1 MSTSI
6 LVTGGNGIL
15 GRKLVRV
22 LLAAGRDVR
31 VLSRRDRPGVEPGTP
46 KLPDWP
52 DWFIGDLAT
61 GAGLAPALDGVGI
74 IVHCASVP
82 RAEVEAAAH
91 LQIAATRSGKPHF
104 VYPSVV
110 GADRIEHRYYRDK
123 RAVERLL
130 EAGDLPWTVLR
141 MTHFHESLEAGMR
154 RRPRPLP
161 VIVPAGESFQPVA
174 ADEAAARLAD
184 MCTLMQ
190 AHMLPDLGGP
200 AVATAVELAM
210 TWLKVTGRR
219 RRIVGIRMPGK
230 LHEAH
235 RAGLHLTSPDR
246 AVGNLTFAQ
255 YLAASTP
262 PAAAPKS
269 KAKSK
274 PAAESAPA
282 ADASN

>member
-1 MSTSI
+1 MGTSI

-15 GRKLVRV
+15 GRKLVRS

-31 VLSRRDRPGVEPGTP
+31 VLSRSERPGVEPGTP

-52 DWFIGDLAT
+52 DWFIGDLTT
-61 GAGLAPALDGVGI
+61 GAGLAAALDGVGI
-74 IVHCASVP
+74 IVHCATVP
-82 RAEVEAAAH
+82 RGEVEAAAH
-91 LQIAATRSGKPHF
+91 LQIAANRAGKPHF

-130 EAGDLPWTVLR
+130 EGGDLPWTVLR
-141 MTHFHESLEAGMR
+141 MTHFHESVEAGMR
-154 RRPRPLP
+154 RRSRLFP

-184 MCTLMQ
+184 MCTPMQ

-200 AVATAVELAM
+200 EVATAAELAM
-210 TWLKVTGRR
+210 AWLGVTGRR
-219 RRIVGIRMPGK
+219 RRIIGVRMPGK

-235 RAGLHLTSPDR
+235 RAGLHLTAPDR

-255 YLAASTP
+255 YVAGANPPSPPSKST
-262 PAAAPKS
+262 K
-269 KAKSK
+269 
-274 PAAESAPA
+274 
-282 ADASN
+282 ADAAT